1 VSHKE
6 VIAAFLAW
14 RPEELPPP
22 RGRVTARSHAN
33 GSQED
38 EEEIDQ
44 EGRQEEVTAAG
55 LSCLGQF
62 GRHGLLVTTRKAG
75 SGRQWGAAAAGL

>member
-44 EGRQEEVTAAG
+44 EGR
-55 LSCLGQF
+55 
-62 GRHGLLVTTRKAG
+62 
-75 SGRQWGAAAAGL
+75 